1 MDSLRHHLHRHRWLA
16 AWLVGAAL
24 LIKVLVPAGFMPGTA
39 NGMMLIQLC
48 TGQGAQTV
56 MMEIPGKAGDHE
68 QDNHKKAD
76 MPCAFAGL
84 STPSLAATDPVLLAI
99 ALAFIIVSA
108 FRVTPTR
115 TLERGIYLRPP
126 SQGPPATT

>member
-1 MDSLRHHLHRHRWLA
+1 MDSLRHHLHRHRWLT
-16 AWLVGAAL
+16 AWLVGTAL
-24 LIKVLVPAGFMPGTA
+24 LMKVLVPAGFMPGTA

-56 MMEIPGKAGDHE
+56 MMEIPGKAGDRE
-68 QDNHKKAD
+68 QGDHQKAD

-84 STPSLAATDPVLLAI
+84 STPGLAATDPVLLAI

-115 TLERGIYLRPP
+115 IFWRGIYLRPP
-126 SQGPPATT
+126 SQGPPATA